1 MTDAKDA
8 SPSDHTSTSTTGED
22 SGPDRTGFGG
32 AILRWGGLVLGVV
45 LFGMLMRSVLY
56 PYPNQS
62 YAEIAHGDHTHYV
75 PKDRN
80 DNVPVSN
87 FPTQEPGPDER
98 ITPDGDIIS
107 KK

>member
-1 MTDAKDA
+1 MTDTKDA
-8 SPSDHTSTSTTGED
+8 SPSDHTSSSPPGGD
-22 SGPDRTGFGG
+22 SSPDRTGFGG
-32 AILRWGGLVLGVV
+32 AILRWGALVLGVV

-56 PYPNQS
+56 PYPDQS

-80 DNVPVSN
+80 ETVPISS
-87 FPTQEPGPDER
+87 FPTREPGPNEQ

-107 KK
+107 EK

>member
-1 MTDAKDA
+1 MA
-8 SPSDHTSTSTTGED
+8 
-22 SGPDRTGFGG
+22 
-32 AILRWGGLVLGVV
+32 LVLGIV
-45 LFGMLMRSVLY
+45 LFGVLMRSVLY

-80 DNVPVSN
+80 ETVPISS
-87 FPTQEPGPDER
+87 FPTREPGPNEQ

-107 KK
+107 EK